1 MSEEHVPEGTAE
13 IESLLADRDRL
24 QGWLDRLNQS
34 GGSAPPTVRERVR
47 ADYEGRLAEVV
58 ARLSGFITALEA
70 SLAAVR
76 SQLAHLGD
84 LRIEAE
90 EARAE
95 ASLRHGVGEYRDDEW
110 QRLEAEATGKIDG
123 LAADIDRLEDEA
135 AKLEDVLSQVA
146 PPEPEPM
153 AEAPT
158 ATRAPGDD
166 VEVEVIEAE
175 EVSLMSHAP
184 PAGEEDIVEY
194 AEAGEQGPIRSMPVE
209 APRFTPK
216 GGGIDRPMRDRP
228 ARTLRFPTPAPEPA
242 TTSSVDEMTFLKS
255 VSLETQAAQDRA
267 AEAKAGTRS
276 GRAGNAAAKT
286 LKCTDCGAMNRPTEW
301 YCERCGAELA
311 AL

>member
-1 MSEEHVPEGTAE
+1 MSDGHIPEGTAE

-58 ARLSGFITALEA
+58 ARLSGFTTALEA
-70 SLAAVR
+70 SLATLR

-95 ASLRHGVGEYRDDEW
+95 ASLRHGVGEYSDDEW
-110 QRLEAEATGKIDG
+110 QSLEAEAAGKING
-123 LAADIDRLEDEA
+123 LAADIHRLEDEA
-135 AKLEDVLSQVA
+135 ARLEDVLSQAA
-146 PPEPEPM
+146 PPEPEPAVEPRAAM
-153 AEAPT
+153 
-158 ATRAPGDD
+158 RAPGDD
-166 VEVEVIEAE
+166 VEVQVIEAE
-175 EVSLMSHAP
+175 EVSLVSHAP
-184 PAGEEDIVEY
+184 PAGDEDIVEY
-194 AEAGEQGPIRSMPVE
+194 ADAGEQGPIRPAPVE

-216 GGGIDRPMRDRP
+216 GGGVERPMRDRP
-228 ARTLRFPTPAPEPA
+228 ARTIRFPTPAPEPA
-242 TTSSVDEMTFLKS
+242 TGSSVDEMTFLKS
-255 VSLETQAAQDRA
+255 VSLETQAAQDRTGETKA
-267 AEAKAGTRS
+267 ASRG
-276 GRAGNAAAKT
+276 GRVGNTAAKT

>member
-1 MSEEHVPEGTAE
+1 MSDEQIPEAAAE

-24 QGWLDRLNQS
+24 QGWLDRLNES

-58 ARLSGFITALEA
+58 ARLSGFTTALEA
-70 SLAAVR
+70 SLATVR

-84 LRIEAE
+84 LKIEAE
-90 EARAE
+90 ETRAE
-95 ASLRHGVGEYRDDEW
+95 AALRHGVGEYTDEEW
-110 QRLEAEATGKIDG
+110 QNLEAEAGGKIHG
-123 LAADIDRLEDEA
+123 LGADIDRLQDEA
-135 AKLEDVLSQVA
+135 SRLEEVLSQVA
-146 PPEPEPM
+146 LPEPGPVVE
-153 AEAPT
+153 EAP
-158 ATRAPGDD
+158 AMRAPGEDA
-166 VEVEVIEAE
+166 EVEVIEAE
-175 EVSLMSHAP
+175 EVMLVSHAP
-184 PAGEEDIVEY
+184 PAGDEDIVEY
-194 AEAGEQGPIRSMPVE
+194 ADAGEQGPVRQAPIE

-216 GGGIDRPMRDRP
+216 GGGVERPMRERP

-242 TTSSVDEMTFLKS
+242 SPSAVDEMTFLKS

-267 AEAKAGTRS
+267 TETKGPARGV
-276 GRAGNAAAKT
+276 RAGNITAKT

>member
-1 MSEEHVPEGTAE
+1 MSDEQIPEATAE

-24 QGWLDRLNQS
+24 QGWLDRLNES

-58 ARLSGFITALEA
+58 ARLSGFTTALEA
-70 SLAAVR
+70 SLATVR

-84 LRIEAE
+84 LKIEAE

-95 ASLRHGVGEYRDDEW
+95 AALRHGVGEYTDEEW
-110 QRLEAEATGKIDG
+110 QNLEAEAGGKIDG
-123 LAADIDRLEDEA
+123 LAADIDRLQDEA
-135 AKLEDVLSQVA
+135 TRLEEVLSQVA
-146 PPEPEPM
+146 PPEPES
-153 AEAPT
+153 AVEEAP
-158 ATRAPGDD
+158 AMRAPGDD

-175 EVSLMSHAP
+175 EVTLVSHAP
-184 PAGEEDIVEY
+184 PAGDEDIVEY
-194 AEAGEQGPIRSMPVE
+194 ADVGEQGPIR
-209 APRFTPK
+209 
-216 GGGIDRPMRDRP
+216 
-228 ARTLRFPTPAPEPA
+228 PAPEP
-242 TTSSVDEMTFLKS
+242 SSPSAVDEMTFLKS

-267 AEAKAGTRS
+267 TETKGPARGV
-276 GRAGNAAAKT
+276 RAGNITAKT